1 MAVAKLSLNDALQEY
16 FGFSAFKGNQEK
28 IIKSLLAGKDTFVIM
43 PTGGGKSLCYQLPAI
58 MSEGVAIII
67 SPLIA
72 LMKNQVD
79 LVRNYSSNDSI
90 AHFLNS
96 SLSRTERNAV
106 IKDIRSGKTK
116 MLYVAPETLTKQ
128 DTVDL
133 FKEVK
138 ISFIAVDEAHCISEW
153 GHDFRPEYR
162 RIHEIIEALE
172 QKFPIIALTATATPK
187 VQSDI
192 VKTLVLNKPN
202 IFISSFNRPNLYYEI
217 RPKKSPQ
224 LAIKNMV
231 QYIKQRPGKSGIVYV
246 INRKTAD
253 EVSEVLRANG
263 IKAAPYHAGLDG
275 KVRSNTQD
283 AFLMEEMDVIVATIA
298 FGMGIDKPDIRFV
311 IHYDI
316 PKSIENYYQETG
328 RSGRDGMEGD
338 CVVYFSYKD
347 IGKLE
352 KLLRDKTV
360 SERER
365 NIQLIN
371 ETVAYIESAEC
382 RRSFILHYFGEEFD
396 AKTCNGMCDNC
407 RNPKERV
414 DVSED
419 TMLIVKSV
427 KALKENHD
435 LPYMVKFLMGKKAK
449 ELTDFKYDKHE
460 LFGKGADKDEHHWNS
475 VIRNAM
481 MLGLIDK
488 DIEQYGKLKLN
499 KKSAEYLKKPFEV
512 KVAINHNFEDDGTDV
527 VVEDGGGARAV
538 LDPAM
543 LDMLKDLRKQ
553 VGKANNLP
561 PYVIFQDFSLEE
573 MATKYPISQDELVNI
588 TGVSK
593 GKAERYGKKFLDL
606 IKKYVEDNDI
616 DRPNDFVL
624 KSVVGKGTDK
634 IKIIHSIDKRIS
646 LDEVAKTL
654 GMKRGDLINE
664 LETIVNSGTKLN
676 IDYYLYDIM
685 DEELVGYI
693 FDYFREAQTDS
704 LDAAYDEFKDD
715 DVDIE
720 QLQLVR
726 VKFMSELAN

>member
-419 TMLIVKSV
+419 TLLVIKSV

-435 LPYMVKFLMGKKAK
+435 LPYMVKFLIGKKAK
-449 ELTDFKYDKHE
+449 ELTDFKYDKNE

-726 VKFMSELAN
+726 VKF

>member
-1 MAVAKLSLNDALQEY
+1 MAVAKLTLNDALQEY

-96 SLSRTERNAV
+96 SLSRTERTAV

-162 RIHEIIEALE
+162 RIREIIEALD
-172 QKFPIIALTATATPK
+172 QTFPIIALTATATPK

-192 VKTLVLNKPN
+192 VKTLILNKPN

-231 QYIKQRPGKSGIVYV
+231 QYIKQRNGKSGIVYV

-253 EVSEVLRANG
+253 ELSEVLRANG

-275 KVRSNTQD
+275 KVRTQTQD
-283 AFLMEEMDVIVATIA
+283 AFLMEELDVVVATIA

-396 AKTCNGMCDNC
+396 AKSCNGMCDNC

-419 TMLIVKSV
+419 TLLIVKSV

-499 KKSAEYLKKPFEV
+499 KKSAEFLKKPFEV

-573 MATKYPISQDELVNI
+573 MATKYPITQDELVNI

-654 GMKRGDLINE
+654 GMKRGDLITE

>member
-96 SLSRTERNAV
+96 SLSRTERTAV

-419 TMLIVKSV
+419 TLLVIKSV

-499 KKSAEYLKKPFEV
+499 KKSAEFLKKPFEV